1 MTTQHRRVADKDLV
15 DVLLTDHREVESLFR
30 RWESADI
37 TAPERRTLTDVI
49 IAELVRHA
57 VAEEEYLYPTIR
69 EILPDGGAVAEREIA
84 AHAQMERLMKEWE
97 AQDAGDPDF
106 LATGRALIGSVR
118 AHVAEEE
125 AELFPALRA
134 ACAPTTLERL
144 AGMAEMA
151 KTTAPTRPHPSAPD
165 HPPWNMLL
173 APGLGLVDR
182 LRDALRSRTTHA
194 EDLR

>member
-1 MTTQHRRVADKDLV
+1 MTAQHRRVSDKDLV
-15 DVLLTDHREVESLFR
+15 DVLLTDHREIETLFR

-37 TAPERRTLTDVI
+37 TATERRTLTDVA

-57 VAEEEYLYPTIR
+57 VAEEEYLYPTIQ
-69 EILPDGGAVAEREIA
+69 EILPDGVAVAEREIA
-84 AHAQMERLMKEWE
+84 AHAEVERLMKDLE
-97 AQDAGDPDF
+97 ARDAEDPDF
-106 LATGRALIGSVR
+106 LATGRSLIAAVR

-125 AELFPALRA
+125 AELFPALRE
-134 ACAPTTLERL
+134 ACAPSTLERL

-151 KTTAPTRPHPSAPD
+151 KASAPTRPHPSAPD

-182 LRDALRSRTTHA
+182 LRDALRSRPTHA